1 MRMHG
6 QVGDEIV
13 LDSVDIGQPTRHGS
27 ILEVRADANQEHYR
41 VRWENG
47 HESLFYP
54 GSTARIVHQTDPS
67 R

>member
-1 MRMHG
+1 MHAE
-6 QVGDEIV
+6 VGDKIIV
-13 LDSVDIGQPTRHGS
+13 DSVDVGQPRRQGS
-27 ILEVRADANQEHYR
+27 ILEVRSDANQEHYR

-54 GSTARIVHQTDPS
+54 GSTAHIVHQADSS